1 MMLKVIRKIT
11 LPWQMLIALILA
23 LITGALLPGFTHY
36 VEWMGEI
43 FIRALR
49 MIMIPL
55 VCTSLITGISNIGSA
70 GNLGRIGMKTLLYYL
85 STSLLAILTGL
96 FMINL
101 FRPGYDSGLNLDE
114 NVAIAD
120 LTDSSIG
127 DTLINIV
134 PVNIFESL
142 VQGDMLPIIFFSLI
156 FGFFITRLPGSN
168 KILLSN
174 VFKSLFDL
182 LMKITAFVLMF
193 APLGIYGLVAPMV
206 AAQEDTGMLLQK
218 LGIYAMIVL
227 GGLIIHAFITLP
239 SLLALLAKANP
250 LKHFSGVTTP
260 LITAFST
267 ASSNATLPFTMES
280 VKHNSGVSDKI
291 SSFTLPLGATLNMDG
306 TALYEIVAAMFIAQ
320 AYGIELT
327 FFQQFQMVLTALLA
341 SIGAAGIPMAGM
353 VMMALV
359 LSVVGLP
366 LEAVGLVMAIDPLLD
381 RFRTAVNVWSDTCG
395 SVIIAK
401 SENELSTG

>member
-1 MMLKVIRKIT
+1 MLKVIKKIT

-36 VEWMGEI
+36 IEWIGEV

-70 GNLGRIGMKTLLYYL
+70 GNLGRIGIKTLLYYMA
-85 STSLLAILTGL
+85 TSLLAILTGL
-96 FMINL
+96 VMINL
-101 FRPGYDSGLNLDE
+101 FRPGYNSGLSLDE
-114 NVAIAD
+114 NVEIAD
-120 LTDSSIG
+120 LTNSSIG

-142 VQGDMLPIIFFSLI
+142 VQGDMLPIIFFSLV

-174 VFKSLFDL
+174 VFKSLFNL

-206 AAQEDTGMLLQK
+206 AAQENIGMLLQK
-218 LGIYAMIVL
+218 LGIYGMIVL

-239 SLLALLAKANP
+239 SLLALFAKVNP

-327 FFQQFQMVLTALLA
+327 FIQQFQMVFTALLA

>member
-1 MMLKVIRKIT
+1 
-11 LPWQMLIALILA
+11 MLIALILS
-23 LITGALLPGFTHY
+23 LITGALLPDLTHY
-36 VEWMGEI
+36 IGWIGEI
-43 FIRALR
+43 FIRALK

-120 LTDSSIG
+120 LTNNSIG

-142 VQGDMLPIIFFSLI
+142 VQGDMLSIIFFSLI
-156 FGFFITRLPGSN
+156 FGFFITRLPVSN

-182 LMKITAFVLMF
+182 LMKITAFILMF

-206 AAQEDTGMLLQK
+206 AVQEDIGMLLQK

-227 GGLIIHAFITLP
+227 GGLIIHAFISLP
-239 SLLALLAKANP
+239 SLLVLFAKVNP

-327 FFQQFQMVLTALLA
+327 FIQQFQMVFTALLA